1 MPPHWFSSVKMENL
15 FYDESKVFFMASMSP
30 LINPDTVTDT
40 SMLQMKDWANN
51 TEAIFTVNTE
61 EDGLDKDHWL

>member
-1 MPPHWFSSVKMENL
+1 
-15 FYDESKVFFMASMSP
+15 MASMSP